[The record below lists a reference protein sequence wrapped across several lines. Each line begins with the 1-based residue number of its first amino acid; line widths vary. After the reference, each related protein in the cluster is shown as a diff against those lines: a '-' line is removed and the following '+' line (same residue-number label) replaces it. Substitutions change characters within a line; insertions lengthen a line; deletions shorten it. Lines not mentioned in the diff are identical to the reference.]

1 MTKVALIENDQIL
14 SKRLDSQLDACSQN
28 QIEYQ
33 QITFTR
39 SADLIIEHFD
49 AFLVFLESSNRH
61 YPIKFIRHLLS
72 LKIQKPILII
82 SENNLKH
89 LDLELL
95 KLGVDDCIPLKEL
108 SPQLLLRSIRY
119 AKHRKTNESKLAFL
133 STHDQLTG
141 LANRYLMQQ
150 HLLHSISV
158 SKRTQTN
165 FAILLLD
172 IDKFKLFNDSMGHD
186 CGDSLLI
193 SVARRLKNSLRETDI
208 LARFGNDEFAI
219 LLENFGKTHQLESI
233 VEKIQ
238 CSLEKP
244 INYQNQEFYITT
256 SVGIATYPESGT
268 NAEALLKSADAAL
281 YQAKNLGRNQ
291 YQFFTG
297 DLNHQARLK
306 LELEKHLRRAL
317 INGEFEIYLQPQID
331 PVNGIVAGAEA
342 LLRWQHPDKGLIS
355 PGLFIPLLEDLGL
368 LSGVEAWV
376 LNQVCCLA
384 KSLIEKHG
392 DMRFSVN
399 ISGAHFKAGNL
410 KENIFLALQ
419 SSSLDANFLEVELTE
434 DIMIEHVER
443 NSRLLNEL
451 KELGISIALD
461 DFGKGYS
468 SLSYLKN
475 FPADILKIDKAF
487 IDRLVEDKRDTAIV
501 ESLVELAHKLDI
513 KVVAEGVERQNQLG
527 CLKKLGCDFVQ
538 GYYYSKPITIA
549 AFEDFVSK
557 QNTGKKSNIT
567 AFVRS

>member
-14 SKRLDSQLDACSQN
+14 FKQLDDQLSASSQH
-28 QIEYQ
+28 
-33 QITFTR
+33 
-39 SADLIIEHFD
+39 DLEIQHIPFAKSSDVVIDHYD
-49 AFLVFLESSNRH
+49 AFLVYFENLNRH
-61 YPIKFIRHLLS
+61 NPIKFIRHYLS
-72 LKIQKPILII
+72 LKIQKPILIVTE
-82 SENNLKH
+82 SNLKH
-89 LDLELL
+89 LDIELL
-95 KLGVDDCIPLKEL
+95 KLGVDDCIPADEL
-108 SPQLLLRSIRY
+108 SIKLLLRSIRY
-119 AKHRKTNESKLAFL
+119 AKHRKTNESRLAFL

-158 SKRTQTN
+158 SKRTQSH

-193 SVARRLKNSLRETDI
+193 SVSQRLENCLRETDI

-219 LLENFGKTHQLESI
+219 LLENYGKTHHLESI

-238 CSLEKP
+238 YSLEKP
-244 INYQNQEFYITT
+244 IVYQSQEFYITT
-256 SVGIATYPESGT
+256 SIGVATFPECGNTTES
-268 NAEALLKSADAAL
+268 LLKSADAAL
-281 YQAKNLGRNQ
+281 YQAKKLGRNQ
-291 YQFFTG
+291 SHFFSG

-331 PVNGIVAGAEA
+331 PATARVAGAEA
-342 LLRWQHPDKGLIS
+342 LLRWQHPTKGTIS
-355 PGLFIPLLEDLGL
+355 PAVFIPLLEDLGL

-376 LNQVCCLA
+376 LNQVCNLA
-384 KSLIEKHG
+384 TSLIERHG
-392 DMRFSVN
+392 EMRFSVN
-399 ISGAHFKAGNL
+399 ISGAHFKTGNL

-487 IDRLVEDKRDTAIV
+487 IDHLVEDKRDTAIV

-513 KVVAEGVERQNQLG
+513 KVVAEGVERKNQLG
-527 CLKKLGCDFVQ
+527 CLKELGCDFVQ
-538 GYYYSKPITIA
+538 GYYYSKPISVSEFENFIAQQNTNKDSNIA
-549 AFEDFVSK
+549 AF
-557 QNTGKKSNIT
+557 I
-567 AFVRS
+567 RS